1 MNYYK
6 RIERRNKEIKK
17 KLESAVSV
25 YLVVQWAKWC
35 VKEYKWTGRL
45 ICENGMSW
53 IMPEVYHWTDHNG
66 EYEEWYACPIH
77 HTTSGAIYEWTFNK
91 LAAEKL
97 AETLNA
103 AETHYVETKP
113 LSKEEEMEDFF
124 NHYA

>member
-1 MNYYK
+1 MNFYK
-6 RIERRNKEIKK
+6 RIDRRNEEIKK

-45 ICENGMSW
+45 LHNDNMPW

-66 EYEEWYACPIH
+66 EYEEWYVCPIH

-91 LAAEKL
+91 SAAEKL
-97 AETLNA
+97 AEALNA
-103 AETHYVETKP
+103 AEPRKVETKS
-113 LSKEEEMEDFF
+113 LSKEEEMEEFF
-124 NHYA
+124 KHYA